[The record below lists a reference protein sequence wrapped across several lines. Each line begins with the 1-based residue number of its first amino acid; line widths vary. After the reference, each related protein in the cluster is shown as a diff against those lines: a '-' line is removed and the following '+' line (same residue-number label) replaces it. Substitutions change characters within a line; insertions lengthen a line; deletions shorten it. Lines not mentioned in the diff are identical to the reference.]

1 MKKLIS
7 VVSILILSLNLV
19 ACSNVNKE
27 QGIIIY
33 DEKTP
38 VENLEKL
45 NMKIL

>member
-7 VVSILILSLNLV
+7 VVSIHILSLNLV

-27 QGIIIY
+27 QGITIY
-33 DEKTP
+33 DENAP

-45 NMKIL
+45 SIKEL